1 MIEEI
6 KYLEFSSEF
15 SEKVKTFLIDV
26 CIQEFGFEAWREELE
41 TTDREKYK
49 RTGGIFLIALDKNGD
64 IIGTIGLENM
74 NDGVGLL
81 KTMYVR
87 KDYRGSKIA
96 QNLMNTL
103 INFSLKN
110 NYTKLQLGTHKELE
124 RAVNFYK
131 KNGFYLK
138 QEDDNV
144 LIFEKILCN

>member
-1 MIEEI
+1 MTEEI

-49 RTGGIFLIALDKNGD
+49 KTGGNFWIALDKNED
-64 IIGTIGLENM
+64 VIGTIGLDNV

-87 KDYRGSKIA
+87 RDYRGSKIA

-110 NYTKLQLGTHKELE
+110 NYTKLQLGTYKELE

-131 KNGFYLK
+131 KNDFYLI